1 MKISQFIAPARQ
13 QRTHLASYQTA
24 SFTLIE
30 IVVAMALFFAAG
42 FALLNL
48 IGTNLRI
55 LRSLYVPHPDM
66 GSVATELT
74 LALQTNRDVSA
85 LNLSGDFGEVFP
97 GATWSAQL
105 TVLAT
110 NSGVW
115 GKRAGGLYQVNLS
128 LQWKGA
134 KTVQNQEST
143 FWIYL
148 PRGLGPK

>member
-1 MKISQFIAPARQ
+1 MKISRFIAPVHRHATR
-13 QRTHLASYQTA
+13 RAYYQTA

-74 LALQTNRDVSA
+74 LALQTNRDISA

-110 NSGVW
+110 NSGVS
-115 GKRAGGLYQVNLS
+115 GRRASGLYQVDLFV
-128 LQWKGA
+128 QWKGGKA
-134 KTVQNQEST
+134 VQNQKST

-148 PRGLGPK
+148 PRGIGPR

>member
-1 MKISQFIAPARQ
+1 MKVLRFRRFRYE
-13 QRTHLASYQTA
+13 QRRTA

-30 IVVAMALFFAAG
+30 VVVAMALFFAAG

-74 LALQTNRDVSA
+74 LALQTNRDLEA
-85 LNLSGDFGEVFP
+85 LTLSGDFGDVFP
-97 GATWSAQL
+97 GATWDAQL

-115 GKRAGGLYQVNLS
+115 GRTPGGLYQVNLS
-128 LQWKGA
+128 LRWKGGKA
-134 KTVQNQEST
+134 VQSQNST

-148 PRGLGPK
+148 PRGPGGPK